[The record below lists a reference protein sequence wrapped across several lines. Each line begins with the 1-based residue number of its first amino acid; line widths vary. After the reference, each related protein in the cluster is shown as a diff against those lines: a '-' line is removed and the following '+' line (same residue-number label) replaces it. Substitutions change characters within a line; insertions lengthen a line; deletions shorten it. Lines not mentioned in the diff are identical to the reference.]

1 MLSRRLEATINMAI
15 NMAINLSVKAKTVS
29 RSPRSI
35 RHLIAAEV
43 SGYHSD

>member
-1 MLSRRLEATINMAI
+1 MLSRRLEATI

-35 RHLIAAEV
+35 RHLIAADV